1 MYMANSAHPKGWAPF
16 VVVRG
21 YSSMLMK
28 GTVTRE
34 SSVE

>member
-1 MYMANSAHPKGWAPF
+1 MYMANSAHPEGWAPF

-28 GTVTRE
+28 GTVRSE

>member
-1 MYMANSAHPKGWAPF
+1 MYMANGAHPKGWAPF

>member
-1 MYMANSAHPKGWAPF
+1 MYMANSAHPKGWALF

-21 YSSMLMK
+21 YSNMLMK
-28 GTVTRE
+28 GTVRSE

>member
-16 VVVRG
+16 VVGRG
-21 YSSMLMK
+21 YSSMLTI

-34 SSVE
+34 RSVE